1 MAYPSACWFND
12 AMAVQPLCPLVLSM
26 LAARPR
32 RADEVARALPLGYP
46 AAHATLHRLLA
57 GGLVRERAMPAGP
70 TYQITRRGRSELTL
84 QRLLWAGL
92 ARVRA

>member
-1 MAYPSACWFND
+1 VAYPLARWFND

-32 RADEVARALPLGYP
+32 RAAEVARALPFGYP
-46 AAHATLHRLLA
+46 AAHATLDRLLA

-70 TYQITRRGRSELTL
+70 IYQITRRGRSELTL

-92 ARVRA
+92 ARMRA

>member
-1 MAYPSACWFND
+1 
-12 AMAVQPLCPLVLSM
+12 MAVQPLCPLVLSM

-32 RADEVARALPLGYP
+32 RADEVARALPAGYP
-46 AAHATLHRLLA
+46 EAHATLDRLLA
-57 GGLVRERAMPAGP
+57 GGLVRERAMPAGSL
-70 TYQITRRGRSELTL
+70 YQITRRGRSELTL